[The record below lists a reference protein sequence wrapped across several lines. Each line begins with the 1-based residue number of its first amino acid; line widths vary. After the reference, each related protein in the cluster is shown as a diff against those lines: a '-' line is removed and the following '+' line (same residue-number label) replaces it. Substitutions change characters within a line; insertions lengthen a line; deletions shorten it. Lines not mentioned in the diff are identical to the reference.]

1 MGENSVFQSK
11 KEIERLLV
19 QNELLSQVEV
29 PLFDSLF
36 SSGTSLSVLD
46 IGCNDGRKTVSLF
59 SRENIRSVI
68 GVEYNSSLS
77 DKAEREYGNG
87 KFRFV
92 SLDAQGEDFSS
103 LLRRIMDGEGIKSFD
118 CIYLS
123 FVLMH
128 LDNPRSLLSRLF
140 DFLSPE
146 GTLVIVEPDDG
157 ASFITPDSSNLLPA
171 FLDILKG
178 DIYSGNRS
186 LGGEIESLLEEA
198 GYCNINIVC
207 DAVSAGKGEKEKKEM
222 IYTTFFS
229 YLEEDVDLLLK
240 ASDSPLYR
248 AWKRWLEENLSS
260 LKELVTSSDSTVSMG
275 MKILTAGRRR
285 DEA

>member
-11 KEIERLLV
+11 KEIERLSV

-36 SSGTSLSVLD
+36 SSGSSFSVLD
-46 IGCNDGRKTVSLF
+46 IGCNDGKKTVSLF

-68 GVEYNSSLS
+68 GVEYNPSLA

-92 SLDAQGEDFSS
+92 SLDAQGEDFPSS
-103 LLRRIMDGEGIKSFD
+103 LRRIMDGRGIRSFD

-128 LDNPRSLLSRLF
+128 LDNPRSLLSSLF
-140 DFLSPE
+140 DFLSPD
-146 GTLVIVEPDDG
+146 GTIVIVEPDDG
-157 ASFITPDSSNLLPA
+157 ASFIIPDSSNLLPA
-171 FLDILKG
+171 FLDILKR
-178 DIYSGNRS
+178 DSYSGNRS
-186 LGGEIESLLEEA
+186 LGGEIDSLLDEA
-198 GYCNINIVC
+198 GYSSIKLIC
-207 DAVSAGKGEKEKKEM
+207 DAVMAGKGEREKKEM

-248 AWKRWLEENLSS
+248 GWKRWLDENLSS
-260 LKELVTSSDSTVSMG
+260 LKELVTSEDSVVSMG
-275 MKILTAGRRR
+275 MKILTAGRKR
-285 DEA
+285 